1 MPAPSP
7 PSSSPSTPADAPSS
21 QPEAHHVGITVD
33 DLDTVLPFYRDVLGL
48 SVVDE
53 FSVAGDELA
62 TAIDVADASGTFVHL
77 EGQDGNGSRI
87 ELVSF
92 EPAAR
97 DAPAAGLN
105 QPGATHIGLQV
116 GDLDSF
122 YANLDDEVTTLS
134 EPRTT
139 DSGTTI
145 LFLRD
150 PEGNLVEVL
159 ES

>member
-21 QPEAHHVGITVD
+21 KPDAHHVGITVD
-33 DLDTVLPFYRDVLGL
+33 NLDTVLPFYRDDLGL
-48 SVVDE
+48 TVVDE

-62 TAIDVADASGTFVHL
+62 AAINVADASGTFVHL
-77 EGQDGNGSRI
+77 EGEGGHGSRI

-97 DAPAAGLN
+97 DAPTAGLN
-105 QPGATHIGLQV
+105 QPGATHVGLQV
-116 GDLDSF
+116 DDLDSF
-122 YANLDDEVTTLS
+122 YATLDDDVTTLS